1 MQRIAKKKAE
11 ADKWTGVLCPKI
23 QKKLEATTEMSNR
36 CWPTHAGGNIYQV
49 ACGAHNQYGVNLEAH
64 TCSCRKWDLTGIPC
78 PYAISVILMRE
89 QRPESYVDDCYKT
102 KTQQAIYSHMIHPVR
117 GPNQWI
123 PHESSCLPIVPPP
136 IKRPPGR
143 PHKNRRKEADETTNP
158 NAKVSRKGFIHE
170 MLREAFVVL
179 LKNVQQPLLLQPK
192 KLHSSQL
199 GFFSFH
205 RLRWFIFE
213 DTLWWKKKLGESYD
227 TELKRYL
234 VRMPGIPLVARETS
248 SYSRSTDQMCRE
260 DSRLHLSAEEE
271 IAAEESLSI
280 YCKPVELY
288 NILQRRAVRN
298 PSFLQ
303 RCLRYKIQA
312 KHKMRIQMSVS
323 VSRIVNEGVL
333 NQSLFP
339 LYILLARVVSDVAV
353 AEYSAVY
360 RFRRACILTSFT
372 GIEGSNQA
380 QANFI
385 LPEINKLAVEAK
397 SGSLAI
403 LLVSF
408 ANGGCCL
415 WGRIPLESLYSSWE
429 KSPDL
434 SLGQRAELILPVDM
448 RSCLL
453 KMTCLNEDK
462 CIFIQNSS
470 NSLLMLQVI
479 ISAEEIGAKETSPYN
494 SYTCSG
500 ISSSSLSHI
509 IRLRAGNVIFNYR
522 YYNNKLQR
530 TEVTEDFCCPFCL
543 VKCAS
548 FKGLRHHLPAS
559 HDLFNFEFWV
569 TEEYQ
574 AVNVSVKTD
583 SWRSE
588 IVADGID
595 PKQQTFF
602 FCSKQLRRR
611 RQKNLA
617 QNARHA
623 RPVFMESKLPTG
635 GCELLDKAHGGTNLQ
650 NARIG
655 AVEYVQHLPSSFNV
669 AGVSGGAGQ
678 SFSDSERVQ
687 SVSGNN
693 LAPPALLQF
702 AKTRKISMERS
713 DPRNRNLL
721 QKRQFF
727 HSHRAQPMAIDQVMS
742 DRDSEDEVDDDVAD
756 FEDRRMLDDFVDV
769 TKDEKQIMHLW
780 NSFVR
785 KQRVL
790 ADGHIPW
797 ACEAFSKLHGR
808 DLAKAPALVWCWRL
822 FMIKLWNH
830 GVLDARTMNN
840 CNMVLEQYQ
849 KQDSHP
855 VKG

>member
-1 MQRIAKKKAE
+1 
-11 ADKWTGVLCPKI
+11 
-23 QKKLEATTEMSNR
+23 
-36 CWPTHAGGNIYQV
+36 
-49 ACGAHNQYGVNLEAH
+49 
-64 TCSCRKWDLTGIPC
+64 
-78 PYAISVILMRE
+78 
-89 QRPESYVDDCYKT
+89 
-102 KTQQAIYSHMIHPVR
+102 
-117 GPNQWI
+117 
-123 PHESSCLPIVPPP
+123 
-136 IKRPPGR
+136 
-143 PHKNRRKEADETTNP
+143 
-158 NAKVSRKGFIHE
+158 
-170 MLREAFVVL
+170 
-179 LKNVQQPLLLQPK
+179 
-192 KLHSSQL
+192 
-199 GFFSFH
+199 
-205 RLRWFIFE
+205 
-213 DTLWWKKKLGESYD
+213 
-227 TELKRYL
+227 
-234 VRMPGIPLVARETS
+234 
-248 SYSRSTDQMCRE
+248 MCRD

-280 YCKPVELY
+280 YCKPVEFY

-312 KHKMRIQMSVS
+312 KHRMRIQMSVS

-333 NQSLFP
+333 TQSLFP
-339 LYILLARVVSDVAV
+339 LYILLARVVSDVVV

-372 GIEGSNQA
+372 GIEGNNQA

-385 LPEINKLAVEAK
+385 LPEINKLAMEAK

-415 WGRIPLESLYSSWE
+415 WGRIPLESLYLSWE
-429 KSPDL
+429 KSPNF
-434 SLGQRAELILPVDM
+434 SLGQRAELILPVYM
-448 RSCLL
+448 HSCLL
-453 KMTCLNEDK
+453 KLTCLNEDK
-462 CIFIQNSS
+462 CILIQNSN
-470 NSLLMLQVI
+470 NSLLMNQPLQLQVI
-479 ISAEEIGAKETSPYN
+479 ISAEEVGEKEKSPYN

-500 ISSSSLSHI
+500 ISSSSLAHI

-530 TEVTEDFCCPFCL
+530 TEVTEDFSCPFCL

-559 HDLFNFEFWV
+559 HDLFSFEFWV

-602 FCSKQLRRR
+602 FWSKQLRRR
-611 RQKNLA
+611 RQKNLV
-617 QNARHA
+617 QNARHV
-623 RPVFMESKLPTG
+623 RPVFLESKLPAG
-635 GCELLDKAHGGTNLQ
+635 GCELLDKAHGGTILQ

-655 AVEYVQHLPSSFNV
+655 CCGVRTTSSIQF
-669 AGVSGGAGQ
+669 Q
-678 SFSDSERVQ
+678 CCW
-687 SVSGNN
+687 VSGNN

-713 DPRNRNLL
+713 DPRNRTLL
-721 QKRQFF
+721 QKQQFF
-727 HSHRAQPMAIDQVMS
+727 HSHRAQPMEIEQVLA

-756 FEDRRMLDDFVDV
+756 LEDRRMLDDFVDV

-808 DLAKAPALVWCWRL
+808 DLVKVPALIWCWRL

-830 GVLDARTMNN
+830 GILDARTMNN
-840 CNMVLEQYQ
+840 CNIILEQYQ
-849 KQDSHP
+849 KQDSPP

>member
-1 MQRIAKKKAE
+1 
-11 ADKWTGVLCPKI
+11 
-23 QKKLEATTEMSNR
+23 
-36 CWPTHAGGNIYQV
+36 
-49 ACGAHNQYGVNLEAH
+49 
-64 TCSCRKWDLTGIPC
+64 
-78 PYAISVILMRE
+78 
-89 QRPESYVDDCYKT
+89 
-102 KTQQAIYSHMIHPVR
+102 
-117 GPNQWI
+117 
-123 PHESSCLPIVPPP
+123 
-136 IKRPPGR
+136 
-143 PHKNRRKEADETTNP
+143 
-158 NAKVSRKGFIHE
+158 
-170 MLREAFVVL
+170 
-179 LKNVQQPLLLQPK
+179 
-192 KLHSSQL
+192 
-199 GFFSFH
+199 
-205 RLRWFIFE
+205 
-213 DTLWWKKKLGESYD
+213 
-227 TELKRYL
+227 
-234 VRMPGIPLVARETS
+234 MPGIPLVARETS

-298 PSFLQ
+298 PLFLQ

-323 VSRIVNEGVL
+323 ISRIVNEGVL
-333 NQSLFP
+333 TQSLFP

-380 QANFI
+380 QANFV
-385 LPEINKLAVEAK
+385 LPEINKLAMEAK

-415 WGRIPLESLYSSWE
+415 WGRIPLESLYLSWE
-429 KSPDL
+429 KAPNL
-434 SLGQRAELILPVDM
+434 SLGQRAEMIFPVDM
-448 RSCLL
+448 HSCLL
-453 KMTCLNEDK
+453 KLTSLNEDK
-462 CIFIQNSS
+462 CILIQNSS
-470 NSLLMLQVI
+470 NSLLMNESLQLQVI
-479 ISAEEIGAKETSPYN
+479 ISAEEVGAKENSPYN

-500 ISSSSLSHI
+500 VSSSSSPSHI

-530 TEVTEDFCCPFCL
+530 TEVTEDFSCPFCL

-588 IVADGID
+588 IVADGVD

-611 RQKNLA
+611 RPKNLD
-617 QNARHA
+617 QNARRL
-623 RPVFMESKLPTG
+623 RPVFMESKLPAG
-635 GCELLDKAHGGTNLQ
+635 GCELLDKAHGGTILR
-650 NARIG
+650 NATIG
-655 AVEYVQHLPSSFNV
+655 ALEYAQHVPSSFNV
-669 AGVSGGAGQ
+669 PGVSGAAGQ
-678 SFSDSERVQ
+678 LYSDSEHVQ

-713 DPRNRNLL
+713 DPRNRTLL

-727 HSHRAQPMAIDQVMS
+727 HSHRAQPMAMDQVVS

-797 ACEAFSKLHGR
+797 ACEAFSNLHGR
-808 DLAKAPALVWCWRL
+808 NLVKAPALIWCWRL

-830 GVLDARTMNN
+830 GILDARTMNN
-840 CNMVLEQYQ
+840 CNIILEQYE
-849 KQDSHP
+849 KQDLHP
-855 VKG
+855 IKG